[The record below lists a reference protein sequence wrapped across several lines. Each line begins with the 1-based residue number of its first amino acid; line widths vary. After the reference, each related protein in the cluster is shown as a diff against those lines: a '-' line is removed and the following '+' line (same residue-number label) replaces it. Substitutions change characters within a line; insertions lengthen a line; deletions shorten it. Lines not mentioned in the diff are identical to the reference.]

1 MTSAI
6 GRAGEGAIVA
16 IGDAFERHASAA
28 EQVTRGFQ
36 PETAAAH
43 VELSPES
50 RDLASAFV
58 QMIDAGASVSAQV
71 TVLQTVD
78 QTAEELTRALDRGDR
93 S

>member
-28 EQVTRGFQ
+28 EQVARGF
-36 PETAAAH
+36 PSDTAAAQ

-50 RDLASAFV
+50 RDLTAAFV

-71 TVLQTVD
+71 TVLETVD
-78 QTAEELTRALDRGDR
+78 QTTKELTSILDRDN
-93 S
+93 SK

>member
-28 EQVTRGFQ
+28 EQVARGF
-36 PETAAAH
+36 PSDTAAAQ

-50 RDLASAFV
+50 RDLAAAFV

-71 TVLQTVD
+71 TVLETVD
-78 QTAEELTRALDRGDR
+78 QTTKELTSILDRDN
-93 S
+93 SK